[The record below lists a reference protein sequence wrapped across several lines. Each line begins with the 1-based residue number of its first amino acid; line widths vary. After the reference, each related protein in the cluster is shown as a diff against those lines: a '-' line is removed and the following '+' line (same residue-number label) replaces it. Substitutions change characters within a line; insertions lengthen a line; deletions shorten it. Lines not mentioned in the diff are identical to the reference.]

1 MSYHYFMQ
9 KRFFVLFFLIVCFF
23 GAYNFALA
31 QLTPERKAQLEQEL
45 SVLQSQIDAQKKIL
59 EDKQK
64 ESVSLE
70 RDISILN
77 AKIEKAKLNIKA
89 RNIAISQLTSEIGQK
104 AVKIGSLN
112 DKINREKDSLA
123 SILRQTNKLQSY
135 SLSEV
140 VLNDQSLSEFFSDI
154 DSFTQVRSALKD
166 SFIEIKGDTEKTKAE
181 KDDLEDKKEDEIN
194 LKAIQE
200 LEKKRIEEQEAEKKR
215 ILKASKG
222 IEVEYQ
228 KIIKEKETNVAKIKS
243 ELFNLTGSSAIP
255 FEKALDLAVRAFNK
269 TGVRPAFLLGIIAEE
284 SNLGA
289 NVGTGNWRVDMKAPR
304 DTEPFLDITRRLGL
318 DPDKMPVSKKAWY
331 GYGGAM
337 GPAQFIPSTWIL
349 YEKRISTLTGN
360 NPPNPWNPEDAF
372 MAAAIYLKDSGA
384 NKQTVK
390 AERYAA
396 LCYLAGC
403 GNANKKSYQ
412 FYADDVM
419 ELAEK
424 YQRQIDIL
432 NKN

>member
-1 MSYHYFMQ
+1 MRGLFKIS
-9 KRFFVLFFLIVCFF
+9 FFVFIIVAFLP
-23 GAYNFALA
+23 LLSSA
-31 QLTPERKAQLEQEL
+31 QLTSERRAQLEREL
-45 SVLQSQIDAQKKIL
+45 AELQTQIDNQKKIL
-59 EDKQK
+59 ESKQR
-64 ESVSLE
+64 ETVSLE

-89 RNIAISQLTSEIGQK
+89 RTIAISQLNSDINQK
-104 AVKIGSLN
+104 ENKIGSLN
-112 DKINREKDSLA
+112 EKINREKDSLA

-135 SLSEV
+135 TLSEV
-140 VLNDQSLSEFFSDI
+140 VLNDQSISEFFSDI
-154 DSFTQVRSALKD
+154 DSFAQVRYALRD
-166 SFIEIKGDTEKTKAE
+166 SFADIKDDTEKTKAE
-181 KDDLEDKKEDEIN
+181 KDDLEDKKEEQIN

-222 IEVEYQ
+222 IEAEYQ
-228 KIIKEKETNVAKIKS
+228 KIIKTKETDVVKIKS
-243 ELFNLTGSSAIP
+243 ELFSLTGSSAIP
-255 FEKALDLAVRAFNK
+255 FEKALQLAIKAFEK

-304 DTEPFLDITRRLGL
+304 DTVPFLEITKKLGL
-318 DPDKMPVSKKAWY
+318 DPDTVPVSKKAWY

-337 GPAQFIPSTWIL
+337 GPAQFIPSTWVL
-349 YEKRISTLTGN
+349 YEKRVAQLTGN

-384 NKQTVK
+384 SKQTVK

-403 GNANKKSYQ
+403 GNASKKSYQ

-419 ELAEK
+419 ELADK
-424 YQRQIDIL
+424 YQRQIEII
-432 NKN
+432 NKGY

>member
-1 MSYHYFMQ
+1 MN
-9 KRFFVLFFLIVCFF
+9 RIFFVLLGFSLFYFLNITFV
-23 GAYNFALA
+23 LA
-31 QLTPERKAQLEQEL
+31 QLTPERRAQLEQEL
-45 SVLQSQIDAQKKIL
+45 VVLQSQIDAQKKIL

-89 RNIAISQLTSEIGQK
+89 RNIAISQLTSDISQK
-104 AVKIGSLN
+104 AVKIGTLN
-112 DKINREKDSLA
+112 EKINREKASLA

-140 VLNDQSLSEFFSDI
+140 VLNDQTLSEFFSDI
-154 DSFTQVRSALKD
+154 DSFTQVRSALRD
-166 SFIEIKGDTEKTKAE
+166 SFEDIKDDTEKTQAE
-181 KDDLEDKKEDEIN
+181 KGDLEDKKEDEIN

-215 ILKASKG
+215 ILKVSKG
-222 IEVEYQ
+222 IEAEYQ
-228 KIIKEKETNVAKIKS
+228 KIIKNKETDVAKIKS

-255 FEKALDLAVRAFNK
+255 FEKAMQLAFKAFDK

-318 DPDKMPVSKKAWY
+318 DPDKVPVSKKPWY

-349 YEKRISTLTGN
+349 YEKRVAQLTGN

-419 ELAEK
+419 ELADK
-424 YQRQIDIL
+424 YQRQIDII
-432 NKN
+432 NRN